1 MESLIFATQTGGIL
15 GPFAKILG
23 YILEIIY
30 YIFSTVGIYN
40 IGLCIIVFTLVVRL
54 LMLPSS
60 IKQNKSMKVNSYIQ
74 PEIQAI
80 QKKYQN
86 KKDQASQLK
95 MQEEV
100 KAVYDKYGT
109 SATSGCLPLLI
120 QMPILFA
127 LYRVIMNIPAY
138 VKPVKELYIKVL
150 DGLNATQM
158 KSFFNIEKVASEL
171 SKTEVNQCID
181 AMTGSRA
188 STGDVI
194 TLTKGTTLQ
203 SILDVADKGVA
214 EKITEINTFL
224 GLNISMSPSA
234 MYKAGMISIIVAMI
248 IPVLAGLFQY
258 LSVQLSQK
266 LNKSATSADNPMGG
280 SMKMMNIMMP
290 LLSVWM
296 CYSFSI
302 GIGIYWVAGSLIMML
317 QQVFINM
324 KFKNIDV
331 EAIIEANKEKAAA
344 KAEKRKEKEGI
355 YRERVLE
362 ASKVNT
368 KNYSGSSMS
377 DAEREE
383 KIRKAKEAAKNG
395 NSIAARANMV
405 SEYNKRNEK

>member
-1 MESLIFATQTGGIL
+1 MENLFLATQTGGIL
-15 GPFAKILG
+15 GPFAWILGKIL
-23 YILEIIY
+23 EVIY
-30 YIFSTVGIYN
+30 NIFSAVGIYN

-60 IKQNKSMKVNSYIQ
+60 IKQNKSMKVNAYIT
-74 PEIQAI
+74 PEVQAI

-86 KKDQASQLK
+86 KKDQASQMK

-100 KAVYDKYGT
+100 RAVYDKYGT
-109 SATSGCLPLLI
+109 SPTGGCLQLII

-138 VKPVKELYIKVL
+138 VQPVKDLYVKVL
-150 DGLNATQM
+150 NGLSVEQM
-158 KSFFNIEKVASEL
+158 KQFFNIDKLASEL
-171 SKTEVNQCID
+171 SAEKLNYCID
-181 AMTGSRA
+181 AMAGS
-188 STGDVI
+188 TNTKEVV
-194 TLTKGTTLQ
+194 LTEGTTLQ
-203 SILDVADKGVA
+203 TILDVADKGVA
-214 EKITEINTFL
+214 ERITELNTFL

-234 MYKAGMISIIVAMI
+234 MYKAGMISIVIALI
-248 IPVLAGLFQY
+248 IPVLAGLFQF

-266 LNKSATSADNPMGG
+266 LNKSATSADNPMGS

-302 GIGIYWVAGSLIMML
+302 GIGIYWVAGSLVMML
-317 QQVFINM
+317 QQIFINIYL
-324 KFKNIDV
+324 KDVDV
-331 EAIIEANKEKAAA
+331 EAVIEANKEKAAA

-355 YRERVLE
+355 YRDKVLE

-368 KNYSGSSMS
+368 RNYSNSNMS
-377 DAEREE
+377 DEEREE
-383 KIRKAKEAAKNG
+383 KIRKARESAKNG
-395 NSIAARANMV
+395 NSIAAKANMV